1 MNLYSLLTLAPTATV
16 ETLYHS
22 VAMLS
27 HRCNSLQHL
36 DRSSFSYLRANL
48 SVARL
53 TTIVRTNF
61 GFSLS
66 SFPFIPYALSLA
78 LRVSYRELRFSR
90 VPLHRSIARDRLL
103 EICGL
108 LERFAE
114 IYGFVRRL
122 VALAVKTVEEMDRV
136 AASVLQARHD
146 GREGSAQAMEPSRDE
161 DIRPG
166 STSRRPAACRSS
178 PPPPEVQAEVSEP
191 YNATAA
197 AAERSHALQI
207 PRYDAA
213 QYAAKSFDSVYQIP
227 DMPDLFEHFD
237 PGFNLDAVDF
247 ALVQNDGGVALP
259 GPDLGAEEGWIY
271 GPEAPDMQPDSID
284 RCVPPSATTL
294 QP

>member
-1 MNLYSLLTLAPTATV
+1 MNLQGSLLTPALTATV

-53 TTIVRTNF
+53 TTIMRTNF

-108 LERFAE
+108 LERFAK

-122 VALAVKTVEEMDRV
+122 VALAVKTVKEMDRV

-161 DIRPG
+161 DISSA
-166 STSRRPAACRSS
+166 STSRRSAACRSS
-178 PPPPEVQAEVSEP
+178 PL
-191 YNATAA
+191 
-197 AAERSHALQI
+197 LQKCR
-207 PRYDAA
+207 PRYE
-213 QYAAKSFDSVYQIP
+213 SP
-227 DMPDLFEHFD
+227 TMPPQPPQSDLMLCRS
-237 PGFNLDAVDF
+237 PGTTRRSTQRRASTRSTRSPTCLISSSTLTRA
-247 ALVQNDGGVALP
+247 
-259 GPDLGAEEGWIY
+259 
-271 GPEAPDMQPDSID
+271 SI
-284 RCVPPSATTL
+284 
-294 QP
+294 